1 MDENMNGNQQ
11 NGMNAGQPD
20 GAAQNMNPNQQAYGG
35 QQYYDPNQQVY
46 GGQQYYDPNQQAY
59 GGQQYYDPNQQQ
71 AYGGQQYYD
80 PNQQQAYGGQQYYD
94 PNQQAYG
101 GQYGQQPQGN
111 KPAGSGFDKV
121 KNAIVN
127 NKKIVIIAAAAV
139 VALILI
145 FNIIGGIAG
154 HGKQS
159 PKAVVKAYVNAVEKQ
174 SGKKMYKLID
184 KKVLKYAKDEEDMDK
199 DEMIDLLD
207 QILEYSGE
215 SLEYQVGKVKSIKVK
230 FKKVKKLKGSKLE
243 DKQEDYEDDYDI
255 KVSQVARVE
264 ATIKVKGKDDDVEED
279 FTMYVYKR
287 AGKWYLDLGSIY

>member
-35 QQYYDPNQQVY
+35 QQYYDPNQQAY

-59 GGQQYYDPNQQQ
+59 GGQQYYDPNQQ
-71 AYGGQQYYD
+71 
-80 PNQQQAYGGQQYYD
+80 AYGGQQYYD

-101 GQYGQQPQGN
+101 GQQYYDPNQKAYGGQYGQQPQGN
-111 KPAGSGFDKV
+111 KPAGGGFDKV
-121 KNAIVN
+121 KNAIMD
-127 NKKIVIIAAAAV
+127 NKKIVLIAAAAV

-145 FNIIGGIAG
+145 FNIIGGIAS

-159 PKAVVKAYVNAVEKQ
+159 PKAVIKAYVNAVEKQ

-184 KKVLKYAKDEEDMDK
+184 KKIIKYIKDENDIDKEDMI
-199 DEMIDLLD
+199 EQLD
-207 QILEYSGE
+207 DVMEYSGE
-215 SLEYQVGKVKSIKVK
+215 ALENQVGKVKSIKVK
-230 FKKVKKLKGSKLE
+230 FKKIKKLKGSKLE
-243 DKQEDYEDDYDI
+243 DKKEDYEDDYDI

-264 ATIKVKGKDDDVEED
+264 ATIKVKGKDDDAEED
-279 FTMYVYKR
+279 ITMYVYKR
-287 AGKWYLDLGSIY
+287 AGKWYLDFSSVY

>member
-35 QQYYDPNQQVY
+35 QQYYDPNQQAY

-59 GGQQYYDPNQQQ
+59 GGQQYYDPNQQ

-80 PNQQQAYGGQQYYD
+80 PNQQAYGGQQYYD

-111 KPAGSGFDKV
+111 KPAGGGFDKV
-121 KNAIVN
+121 KNAIMD
-127 NKKIVIIAAAAV
+127 NKKIVLIAAAAV

-145 FNIIGGIAG
+145 FNIIGGIAS

-159 PKAVVKAYVNAVEKQ
+159 PKAVIKAYVNAVEKQ

-184 KKVLKYAKDEEDMDK
+184 KKIIKYIKDENDIDKEDMI
-199 DEMIDLLD
+199 EQLD
-207 QILEYSGE
+207 DAMEYSGE
-215 SLEYQVGKVKSIKVK
+215 ALENQVGKVKSIKVK
-230 FKKVKKLKGSKLE
+230 FKKIKKLKGSKLE
-243 DKQEDYEDDYDI
+243 DKKEDYEDDYDI

-279 FTMYVYKR
+279 ITMYVYKR
-287 AGKWYLDLGSIY
+287 AGKWYLDFSSVY

>member
-20 GAAQNMNPNQQAYGG
+20 GVAQNMNPNQQA
-35 QQYYDPNQQVY
+35 Y

-59 GGQQYYDPNQQQ
+59 GGQQYYDPNQQAYGGQQYYDPNQQ

-80 PNQQQAYGGQQYYD
+80 PNQQAYGGQQYYD

-111 KPAGSGFDKV
+111 KPAGGGFDKV
-121 KNAIVN
+121 KNAIMD
-127 NKKIVIIAAAAV
+127 NKKIVLIAAAAV

-145 FNIIGGIAG
+145 FNIIGGIAS

-159 PKAVVKAYVNAVEKQ
+159 PKAVIKAYVNAVEKQ

-184 KKVLKYAKDEEDMDK
+184 KKIIKYIKDENDIDKEDMI
-199 DEMIDLLD
+199 EQLD
-207 QILEYSGE
+207 DVMEYSGE
-215 SLEYQVGKVKSIKVK
+215 ALENQVGKVKSIKVK
-230 FKKVKKLKGSKLE
+230 FKKIKKLKGSKLE
-243 DKQEDYEDDYDI
+243 DKKEDYEDDYDI

-264 ATIKVKGKDDDVEED
+264 ATIKVKGKDDDAEED
-279 FTMYVYKR
+279 ITMYVYKR
-287 AGKWYLDLGSIY
+287 AGKWYLDFSSVY

>member
-11 NGMNAGQPD
+11 NGTNAGQPD

-35 QQYYDPNQQVY
+35 QQYYDPNQQAY

-59 GGQQYYDPNQQQ
+59 GGQQYYDPN
-71 AYGGQQYYD
+71 
-80 PNQQQAYGGQQYYD
+80 QQAYGGQQYYD

-111 KPAGSGFDKV
+111 KPAGGGFDKV

-145 FNIIGGIAG
+145 FNIIGGIAS

-159 PKAVVKAYVNAVEKQ
+159 PKAVIKAYVNAVEKQ

-184 KKVLKYAKDEEDMDK
+184 KKIIKYIKDENDIDKEDMI
-199 DEMIDLLD
+199 EQLD
-207 QILEYSGE
+207 DVMEYSGE
-215 SLEYQVGKVKSIKVK
+215 ALENQVGKVKSIKVK
-230 FKKVKKLKGSKLE
+230 FKKIKKLKGSKLE
-243 DKQEDYEDDYDI
+243 DKQEDYEDEYDI

-264 ATIKVKGKDDDVEED
+264 ATIKVKGKDDNVEED
-279 FTMYVYKR
+279 ITMYVYKR
-287 AGKWYLDLGSIY
+287 AGKWYLDFSSIY

>member
-20 GAAQNMNPNQQAYGG
+20 GAAQNMNPDQQA
-35 QQYYDPNQQVY
+35 Y

-59 GGQQYYDPNQQQ
+59 GGQQYYDPNQQAYGGQQYYDPNQQ

-80 PNQQQAYGGQQYYD
+80 PNQQAYGGQQYYD

-111 KPAGSGFDKV
+111 KPAGGGFDKV
-121 KNAIVN
+121 KNAIMD
-127 NKKIVIIAAAAV
+127 NKKIVLIAAAAV

-145 FNIIGGIAG
+145 FNIIGGIAS

-159 PKAVVKAYVNAVEKQ
+159 PKAVIKAYVNAVEKQ

-184 KKVLKYAKDEEDMDK
+184 KKIIKYIKDENDIDKEDMI
-199 DEMIDLLD
+199 EQLD
-207 QILEYSGE
+207 DVMEYSGE
-215 SLEYQVGKVKSIKVK
+215 ALENQVGKVKSIKVK

-243 DKQEDYEDDYDI
+243 DKKEDYEDDYDI
-255 KVSQVARVE
+255 KVSQVAHVE
-264 ATIKVKGKDDDVEED
+264 ATIKVKGKDDDAEED
-279 FTMYVYKR
+279 ITMYVYKR
-287 AGKWYLDLGSIY
+287 AGKWYLDFSSVY

>member
-35 QQYYDPNQQVY
+35 QQYYDPNQQ
-46 GGQQYYDPNQQAY
+46 AY

-80 PNQQQAYGGQQYYD
+80 PNQQAYGGQQYYDPNQQAYGGQQYYD

-121 KNAIVN
+121 KNAIMD
-127 NKKIVIIAAAAV
+127 NKKIVLIAAAAV

-145 FNIIGGIAG
+145 FNIIGGIAS

-159 PKAVVKAYVNAVEKQ
+159 PKAVIKAYVNAVEKQ

-184 KKVLKYAKDEEDMDK
+184 KKIIKYIKDENDIDKEDM
-199 DEMIDLLD
+199 IDQLD
-207 QILEYSGE
+207 DVMEYSGE
-215 SLEYQVGKVKSIKVK
+215 ALENQVGKVKSIKVK

-243 DKQEDYEDDYDI
+243 DKKEDYEDDYDI

-279 FTMYVYKR
+279 ITMYVYKR
-287 AGKWYLDLGSIY
+287 AGKWYLDFSSVY

>member
-35 QQYYDPNQQVY
+35 QQYYDPNQQAY

-59 GGQQYYDPNQQQ
+59 GGQQYYDPNQQ

-80 PNQQQAYGGQQYYD
+80 PNQQAYGGQQYYD

-121 KNAIVN
+121 KNVIMD
-127 NKKIVIIAAAAV
+127 NKKIVLIAAAAV

-145 FNIIGGIAG
+145 FNIIGGIAS

-159 PKAVVKAYVNAVEKQ
+159 PKAVIKAYVNAVEKQ

-184 KKVLKYAKDEEDMDK
+184 KKIIKYIKDENDIDKEDMI
-199 DEMIDLLD
+199 EQLD
-207 QILEYSGE
+207 DVMEYSGE
-215 SLEYQVGKVKSIKVK
+215 ALENQVGKVKSIKVK

-243 DKQEDYEDDYDI
+243 DKKEDYEDDYDI

-264 ATIKVKGKDDDVEED
+264 ATIKVKGKDDDAEED
-279 FTMYVYKR
+279 ITMYVYKR
-287 AGKWYLDLGSIY
+287 AGKWYLDFSSVY

>member
-35 QQYYDPNQQVY
+35 QQYYDPNQQAYGRQQYYDPNQQAY

-59 GGQQYYDPNQQQ
+59 GGQQYYDPN
-71 AYGGQQYYD
+71 
-80 PNQQQAYGGQQYYD
+80 QQAYGGQQYYD

-111 KPAGSGFDKV
+111 KPAGGGFDKV
-121 KNAIVN
+121 KNAIMD
-127 NKKIVIIAAAAV
+127 NKKIVLIAAAAV

-145 FNIIGGIAG
+145 FNIIGGIAS

-159 PKAVVKAYVNAVEKQ
+159 PKAVIKAYVNAVEKQ

-184 KKVLKYAKDEEDMDK
+184 KKIIKYIKDENDIDKEDMI
-199 DEMIDLLD
+199 EQLD
-207 QILEYSGE
+207 DVMEYSGE
-215 SLEYQVGKVKSIKVK
+215 ALENQVGKVKSIKVK
-230 FKKVKKLKGSKLE
+230 FKKIKKLKGSKLE
-243 DKQEDYEDDYDI
+243 DKKEDYEDDYDI

-264 ATIKVKGKDDDVEED
+264 ATIKVKGKDDDAEED
-279 FTMYVYKR
+279 ITMYVYKR
-287 AGKWYLDLGSIY
+287 AGKWYLDFSSVY

>member
-35 QQYYDPNQQVY
+35 QQYYDPNQQAY

-59 GGQQYYDPNQQQ
+59 GGQQYYDPNQQ

-80 PNQQQAYGGQQYYD
+80 PNQQAYGGQQYYD

-111 KPAGSGFDKV
+111 KPAGGGFDKV
-121 KNAIVN
+121 KNAIMD
-127 NKKIVIIAAAAV
+127 NKKIVLIAAAAV

-145 FNIIGGIAG
+145 FNIIGGIAS

-159 PKAVVKAYVNAVEKQ
+159 PKAVIKAYVNAVEKQ

-184 KKVLKYAKDEEDMDK
+184 KKIIKYIKDENDIDKEDMI
-199 DEMIDLLD
+199 EQLD
-207 QILEYSGE
+207 DVMEYSGE
-215 SLEYQVGKVKSIKVK
+215 ALENQVGKVKSIKVK
-230 FKKVKKLKGSKLE
+230 FKKIKKLKGSKLE
-243 DKQEDYEDDYDI
+243 DKKEDYEDDYDI

-264 ATIKVKGKDDDVEED
+264 ATIKVKGKDDDAEED
-279 FTMYVYKR
+279 ITMYVYKR
-287 AGKWYLDLGSIY
+287 AGKWYLDFSSVY

>member
-20 GAAQNMNPNQQAYGG
+20 GAAQNMNP
-35 QQYYDPNQQVY
+35 D
-46 GGQQYYDPNQQAY
+46 
-59 GGQQYYDPNQQQ
+59 
-71 AYGGQQYYD
+71 
-80 PNQQQAYGGQQYYD
+80 QQAYGGQQYYD

-111 KPAGSGFDKV
+111 KPADSGFDKV

-174 SGKKMYKLID
+174 SGKKLYKLID
-184 KKVLKYAKDEEDMDK
+184 KKVLKYTKDEEDMDK
-199 DEMIDLLD
+199 DEMIDKLD
-207 QILEYSGE
+207 QILELSGDY
-215 SLEYQVGKVKSIKVK
+215 LEDEVGKVKSMKVK

-243 DKQEDYEDDYDI
+243 DKQEDYEDEYDI

-264 ATIKVKGKDDDVEED
+264 GTIKVKGKDDDIEED

-287 AGKWYLDLGSIY
+287 GGKWYLDFSSVY

>member
-11 NGMNAGQPD
+11 NGMDAGQPD

-35 QQYYDPNQQVY
+35 QQYYDPNQQAY

-59 GGQQYYDPNQQQ
+59 GGQQYYDPNQQ

-80 PNQQQAYGGQQYYD
+80 PNQQAYGGQQYYD

-121 KNAIVN
+121 KNVIMD
-127 NKKIVIIAAAAV
+127 NKKIVLIAAAAV

-145 FNIIGGIAG
+145 FNIIGGIAS

-159 PKAVVKAYVNAVEKQ
+159 PKAVIKAYVNAVEKQ

-184 KKVLKYAKDEEDMDK
+184 KKIIKYIKDENDIDKEDMI
-199 DEMIDLLD
+199 EQLD
-207 QILEYSGE
+207 DVMEYSGE
-215 SLEYQVGKVKSIKVK
+215 ALENQVGKVKSIKVK

-243 DKQEDYEDDYDI
+243 DKKEDYEDDYDI

-264 ATIKVKGKDDDVEED
+264 ATIKVKGKDDDAEED
-279 FTMYVYKR
+279 ITMYVYKR
-287 AGKWYLDLGSIY
+287 AGKWYLDFSSVY

>member
-1 MDENMNGNQQ
+1 MDENMNENQQ
-11 NGMNAGQPD
+11 NGVNA
-20 GAAQNMNPNQQAYGG
+20 
-35 QQYYDPNQQVY
+35 
-46 GGQQYYDPNQQAY
+46 GQQYYDPNQQAY

-80 PNQQQAYGGQQYYD
+80 PNQQAYGGQQYYDPNQQAYGGQQYYD

-121 KNAIVN
+121 KNAIMD
-127 NKKIVIIAAAAV
+127 NKKIVLIAAAAV

-145 FNIIGGIAG
+145 FNIIGGIAS

-159 PKAVVKAYVNAVEKQ
+159 PKAVIKAYVNAVEKQ

-184 KKVLKYAKDEEDMDK
+184 KKIIKYIKDENDIDKEDMIEK
-199 DEMIDLLD
+199 LD
-207 QILEYSGE
+207 DVMEYSGE
-215 SLEYQVGKVKSIKVK
+215 ALENQVGKVKSIKVK

-243 DKQEDYEDDYDI
+243 DKKEDYEDDYDI

-279 FTMYVYKR
+279 ITMYVYKR
-287 AGKWYLDLGSIY
+287 AGKWYLDFSSIY

>member
-35 QQYYDPNQQVY
+35 QQYYDPNQQAY

-59 GGQQYYDPNQQQ
+59 GGQQYYDPNQQ

-80 PNQQQAYGGQQYYD
+80 PNQQTYGGQQYYD

-121 KNAIVN
+121 KNAIMD
-127 NKKIVIIAAAAV
+127 NKKIVLIAAAAV

-145 FNIIGGIAG
+145 FNIIGGIAS

-159 PKAVVKAYVNAVEKQ
+159 PKAVIKAYVNAVEKQ

-184 KKVLKYAKDEEDMDK
+184 KKIIKYIKDENDIDKEDMI
-199 DEMIDLLD
+199 EQLD
-207 QILEYSGE
+207 DAMEYSGE
-215 SLEYQVGKVKSIKVK
+215 ALENQVGKVKSIKVK
-230 FKKVKKLKGSKLE
+230 FKKIKGSKLE
-243 DKQEDYEDDYDI
+243 DKKEDYEDDYDI

-279 FTMYVYKR
+279 ITMYVYKR
-287 AGKWYLDLGSIY
+287 AGKWYLDFSSVY

>member
-35 QQYYDPNQQVY
+35 QQYYDPNQQAY

-59 GGQQYYDPNQQQ
+59 GGQQYYDPNQQ

-80 PNQQQAYGGQQYYD
+80 PNQQAYGGQQYYD

-111 KPAGSGFDKV
+111 KPAGGGFDKV
-121 KNAIVN
+121 KNAIMD
-127 NKKIVIIAAAAV
+127 NKKIVLIAAAAV

-145 FNIIGGIAG
+145 FNIIGGIAS

-159 PKAVVKAYVNAVEKQ
+159 PKAVIKAYVNAVEKQ

-184 KKVLKYAKDEEDMDK
+184 KKIIKYIKDENDIDKEDMI
-199 DEMIDLLD
+199 EQLD
-207 QILEYSGE
+207 DVMEYSGE
-215 SLEYQVGKVKSIKVK
+215 ALENQVGKVKSIKVK
-230 FKKVKKLKGSKLE
+230 FKKIKKLKGSKLE
-243 DKQEDYEDDYDI
+243 DKKEDYEDDYDI

-279 FTMYVYKR
+279 ITMYVYKR
-287 AGKWYLDLGSIY
+287 AGKWYLDFSSVY

>member
-35 QQYYDPNQQVY
+35 QQYYDPNQQAY

-59 GGQQYYDPNQQQ
+59 GGQQYYDPNQQ

-80 PNQQQAYGGQQYYD
+80 PNQQAYGGQQYYD

-111 KPAGSGFDKV
+111 KPAGGGFDKV
-121 KNAIVN
+121 KNAIMD
-127 NKKIVIIAAAAV
+127 NKKIVLIAAAAV

-145 FNIIGGIAG
+145 FNIIGGIAS

-159 PKAVVKAYVNAVEKQ
+159 PKAVIKAYVNAVEKQ

-184 KKVLKYAKDEEDMDK
+184 KKIIKYIKDENDIDKEDMI
-199 DEMIDLLD
+199 EQLD
-207 QILEYSGE
+207 DAMEYSGE
-215 SLEYQVGKVKSIKVK
+215 ALENQVGKVKSIKVK
-230 FKKVKKLKGSKLE
+230 FKKIKKLKGSKLE
-243 DKQEDYEDDYDI
+243 DKKEDYEDDYDI

-264 ATIKVKGKDDDVEED
+264 ATIKVKGKDDDAEED
-279 FTMYVYKR
+279 ITMYVYKR
-287 AGKWYLDLGSIY
+287 AGKWYLDFSSVY

>member
-20 GAAQNMNPNQQAYGG
+20 GAAQNMNP
-35 QQYYDPNQQVY
+35 DQQVY

-59 GGQQYYDPNQQQ
+59 GGQQYYDPNQRAYGGQQYYDPNQQ

-80 PNQQQAYGGQQYYD
+80 PNQQAYGGQQYYD

-111 KPAGSGFDKV
+111 KPAGGGFDKV
-121 KNAIVN
+121 KNAIMD
-127 NKKIVIIAAAAV
+127 NKKIVLIAAAAV

-145 FNIIGGIAG
+145 FNIIGGIAS

-184 KKVLKYAKDEEDMDK
+184 KKIIKYIKDENDIDKEDMI
-199 DEMIDLLD
+199 EQLD
-207 QILEYSGE
+207 DVMEYSGE
-215 SLEYQVGKVKSIKVK
+215 ALENQVGKVKSIKVK

-243 DKQEDYEDDYDI
+243 DKKEDYEDDYDI

-264 ATIKVKGKDDDVEED
+264 ATIKVKGKDDDAEED
-279 FTMYVYKR
+279 ITMYVYKR
-287 AGKWYLDLGSIY
+287 AGKWYLDFSSVY

>member
-35 QQYYDPNQQVY
+35 QQYYDPNQQAY

-59 GGQQYYDPNQQQ
+59 GGQQYYDPNQQT
-71 AYGGQQYYD
+71 
-80 PNQQQAYGGQQYYD
+80 YGGQQYYD

-121 KNAIVN
+121 KNAIMD
-127 NKKIVIIAAAAV
+127 NKKIVLIAAAAV

-145 FNIIGGIAG
+145 FNIIGGIAS

-159 PKAVVKAYVNAVEKQ
+159 PKAVIKAYVNAVEKQ

-184 KKVLKYAKDEEDMDK
+184 KKIIKYIKDENDIDKEDMI
-199 DEMIDLLD
+199 EQLD
-207 QILEYSGE
+207 DAMEYSGE
-215 SLEYQVGKVKSIKVK
+215 ALENQVGKVKSIKVK
-230 FKKVKKLKGSKLE
+230 FKKIKKLKGSKLE
-243 DKQEDYEDDYDI
+243 DKKEDYEDDYDI

-279 FTMYVYKR
+279 ITMYVYKR
-287 AGKWYLDLGSIY
+287 AGKWYLDFSPVY

>member
-1 MDENMNGNQQ
+1 MITCETCGELLPDGTQFCSRCGAHVGNPAPTEPIEVPMDTPYPETPPAPDTNPYMQSNDTAYSQQ
-11 NGMNAGQPD
+11 QTYQQPVYQQPAPPPQPPYQDPYAQSAGQ
-20 GAAQNMNPNQQAYGG
+20 
-35 QQYYDPNQQVY
+35 
-46 GGQQYYDPNQQAY
+46 
-59 GGQQYYDPNQQQ
+59 QQQ
-71 AYGGQQYYD
+71 AY
-80 PNQQQAYGGQQYYD
+80 
-94 PNQQAYG
+94 

-111 KPAGSGFDKV
+111 KPAGGGFDKV

-174 SGKKMYKLID
+174 SGKKLYKLID
-184 KKVLKYAKDEEDMDK
+184 KKVLKYTKDEEDMDK
-199 DEMIDLLD
+199 DEMIDKLD
-207 QILEYSGE
+207 QILEWSGE
-215 SLEYQVGKVKSIKVK
+215 SLENQVGKVKSIKVK

-243 DKQEDYEDDYDI
+243 DKQEDYEDEYDI

-264 ATIKVKGKDDDVEED
+264 GTVKVKGKDDDIEND

-287 AGKWYLDLGSIY
+287 GGKWYLDFSSIY

>member
-35 QQYYDPNQQVY
+35 QQYYNPN
-46 GGQQYYDPNQQAY
+46 
-59 GGQQYYDPNQQQ
+59 
-71 AYGGQQYYD
+71 
-80 PNQQQAYGGQQYYD
+80 QQAYGGQQYYD

-121 KNAIVN
+121 KNAIMD

-174 SGKKMYKLID
+174 SGKKLYKLID
-184 KKVLKYAKDEEDMDK
+184 KKVLKYTKDEEDMDK
-199 DEMIDLLD
+199 DEMIDKLD
-207 QILEYSGE
+207 QILEWSGDY
-215 SLEYQVGKVKSIKVK
+215 LEDEVGKVKSIKVK

-243 DKQEDYEDDYDI
+243 DKQEEYEDEYDI

-264 ATIKVKGKDDDVEED
+264 GTIKVKGKDDDVEED

-287 AGKWYLDLGSIY
+287 AGKWYLDFSSIY

>member
-35 QQYYDPNQQVY
+35 QQYYDPNQQAY

-59 GGQQYYDPNQQQ
+59 GGQQYYDPNQQ

-80 PNQQQAYGGQQYYD
+80 PNQQTYGGQQYYD

-121 KNAIVN
+121 KNAIMD
-127 NKKIVIIAAAAV
+127 NKKIVLIAAAAV

-145 FNIIGGIAG
+145 FNIIGGIAS

-159 PKAVVKAYVNAVEKQ
+159 PKAVIKAYVNAVEKQ

-184 KKVLKYAKDEEDMDK
+184 KKIIKYIKDENDIDKEDMI
-199 DEMIDLLD
+199 EQLD
-207 QILEYSGE
+207 DAMEYSGE
-215 SLEYQVGKVKSIKVK
+215 ALENQVGKVKSIKVK
-230 FKKVKKLKGSKLE
+230 FKKIKKLKGSKLE
-243 DKQEDYEDDYDI
+243 DKKEDYEDDYDI

-279 FTMYVYKR
+279 ITMYVYKR
-287 AGKWYLDLGSIY
+287 AGKWYLDFSSVY

>member
-35 QQYYDPNQQVY
+35 QQYYDPNQQ
-46 GGQQYYDPNQQAY
+46 AY
-59 GGQQYYDPNQQQ
+59 GGQQYYDPN
-71 AYGGQQYYD
+71 
-80 PNQQQAYGGQQYYD
+80 QQAYGGQQYYD

-174 SGKKMYKLID
+174 SGKKLYKLID
-184 KKVLKYAKDEEDMDK
+184 KKVLKYTKDEEDMDK
-199 DEMIDLLD
+199 DEMIDKLD
-207 QILEYSGE
+207 QILELSGDY
-215 SLEYQVGKVKSIKVK
+215 LEDEVGKVKSMKVK

-243 DKQEDYEDDYDI
+243 DKQEDYEDEYDI

-264 ATIKVKGKDDDVEED
+264 GTIKVKGKDDDIEED

-287 AGKWYLDLGSIY
+287 GGKWYLDFSSVY

>member
-11 NGMNAGQPD
+11 NGTNAGQPD

-35 QQYYDPNQQVY
+35 QQYYDPNQQ
-46 GGQQYYDPNQQAY
+46 AY
-59 GGQQYYDPNQQQ
+59 GGQQYYDPN
-71 AYGGQQYYD
+71 
-80 PNQQQAYGGQQYYD
+80 QQAYGGQQYYD

-111 KPAGSGFDKV
+111 KPAGGGFDKV

-184 KKVLKYAKDEEDMDK
+184 KKIIKYIKDENDIDKEDMI
-199 DEMIDLLD
+199 EQLD
-207 QILEYSGE
+207 DVMEYSGE
-215 SLEYQVGKVKSIKVK
+215 ALENQVGKVKSIKVK
-230 FKKVKKLKGSKLE
+230 FKKIKKLKGSKLE
-243 DKQEDYEDDYDI
+243 DKKEDYEDDYDI
-255 KVSQVARVE
+255 KVSQVACVE

-279 FTMYVYKR
+279 ITMYVYKR
-287 AGKWYLDLGSIY
+287 AGKWYLDFSSIY

>member
-35 QQYYDPNQQVY
+35 QQYYDPNQQ
-46 GGQQYYDPNQQAY
+46 AY
-59 GGQQYYDPNQQQ
+59 GGQQYYDPNQQT
-71 AYGGQQYYD
+71 
-80 PNQQQAYGGQQYYD
+80 YGGQQYYD

-121 KNAIVN
+121 KNAIMD
-127 NKKIVIIAAAAV
+127 NKKIVLIAAAAV

-145 FNIIGGIAG
+145 FNIIGGIAS

-159 PKAVVKAYVNAVEKQ
+159 PKAVIKAYVNAVEKQ

-184 KKVLKYAKDEEDMDK
+184 KKIIKYIKDENDIDKEDMI
-199 DEMIDLLD
+199 EQLD
-207 QILEYSGE
+207 DAMEYSGE
-215 SLEYQVGKVKSIKVK
+215 ALENQVGKVKSIKVK
-230 FKKVKKLKGSKLE
+230 FKKIKKLKGSKLE
-243 DKQEDYEDDYDI
+243 DKKEDYEDDYDI

-279 FTMYVYKR
+279 ITMYVYKR
-287 AGKWYLDLGSIY
+287 AGKWYLDFSSVY

>member
-35 QQYYDPNQQVY
+35 QQYYDPNQQAYGEQQYYDPNQQAY

-59 GGQQYYDPNQQQ
+59 GGQQYYDPN
-71 AYGGQQYYD
+71 
-80 PNQQQAYGGQQYYD
+80 QQAYGGQQYYD

-111 KPAGSGFDKV
+111 KPAGGGFDKV
-121 KNAIVN
+121 KNAIMD
-127 NKKIVIIAAAAV
+127 NKKIVLIAAAAV

-145 FNIIGGIAG
+145 FNIIGGIAS

-159 PKAVVKAYVNAVEKQ
+159 PKAVIKAYVNAVEKQ

-184 KKVLKYAKDEEDMDK
+184 KKIIKYIKDENDIDKEDMI
-199 DEMIDLLD
+199 EQLD
-207 QILEYSGE
+207 DVMEYSGE
-215 SLEYQVGKVKSIKVK
+215 ALENQVGKVKSIKVK
-230 FKKVKKLKGSKLE
+230 FKKIKKLKGSKLE
-243 DKQEDYEDDYDI
+243 DKKEDYEDDYDI

-264 ATIKVKGKDDDVEED
+264 ATIKVKGKDDDAEED
-279 FTMYVYKR
+279 ITMYVYKR
-287 AGKWYLDLGSIY
+287 AGKWYLDFSSVY

>member
-11 NGMNAGQPD
+11 NGTNAGQPD

-35 QQYYDPNQQVY
+35 QQYYDPNQQAY

-59 GGQQYYDPNQQQ
+59 GGQQYYDPNQQ

-80 PNQQQAYGGQQYYD
+80 PNQQAYGGQQYYD

-111 KPAGSGFDKV
+111 KPAGGGFDKV

-184 KKVLKYAKDEEDMDK
+184 KKIIKYIKDENDIDKEDMI
-199 DEMIDLLD
+199 EQLD
-207 QILEYSGE
+207 DVMEYSGE
-215 SLEYQVGKVKSIKVK
+215 ALENQVGKVKSIKVK
-230 FKKVKKLKGSKLE
+230 FKKIKKLKGSKLE
-243 DKQEDYEDDYDI
+243 DKKEDYEDDYDI

-279 FTMYVYKR
+279 ITMYVYKR
-287 AGKWYLDLGSIY
+287 AGKWYLDFSSIY

>member
-35 QQYYDPNQQVY
+35 QQYYDS
-46 GGQQYYDPNQQAY
+46 NQQAY
-59 GGQQYYDPNQQQ
+59 GGQQYYDPN
-71 AYGGQQYYD
+71 
-80 PNQQQAYGGQQYYD
+80 QQAYGGQQYYD

-121 KNAIVN
+121 KNAIMD

-174 SGKKMYKLID
+174 SGKKLYKLID
-184 KKVLKYAKDEEDMDK
+184 KKVLKYTKDEEDMDK
-199 DEMIDLLD
+199 DEMIDKLD
-207 QILEYSGE
+207 QILEWSGDY
-215 SLEYQVGKVKSIKVK
+215 LEDEVGKVKSIKVK

-243 DKQEDYEDDYDI
+243 DKQEEYEDEYDI

-264 ATIKVKGKDDDVEED
+264 GTIKVKGKDDDVEED

-287 AGKWYLDLGSIY
+287 AGKWYLDFSSIY

>member
-35 QQYYDPNQQVY
+35 QQYYDPNQQAY

-59 GGQQYYDPNQQQ
+59 GGQQYYDPNQQ

-80 PNQQQAYGGQQYYD
+80 PNQQAYGGQQYYD

-121 KNAIVN
+121 KNAIMD
-127 NKKIVIIAAAAV
+127 NKKIVLIAAAAV

-145 FNIIGGIAG
+145 FNIIGGIAS

-159 PKAVVKAYVNAVEKQ
+159 PKAVIKAYVNAVEKQ

-184 KKVLKYAKDEEDMDK
+184 KKIIKYIKDENDIDKEDMI
-199 DEMIDLLD
+199 EQLD
-207 QILEYSGE
+207 DAMEYSGE
-215 SLEYQVGKVKSIKVK
+215 ALENQVGKVKSIKVK
-230 FKKVKKLKGSKLE
+230 FKKIKKLKGSKLE
-243 DKQEDYEDDYDI
+243 DKKEDYEDDYDI

-264 ATIKVKGKDDDVEED
+264 ATIKVKGKDDDAEED
-279 FTMYVYKR
+279 ITMYVYKR
-287 AGKWYLDLGSIY
+287 AGKWYLDFSSVY

>member
-35 QQYYDPNQQVY
+35 QQYYDPNQQAY

-59 GGQQYYDPNQQQ
+59 GGQQYYDPNQQ

-80 PNQQQAYGGQQYYD
+80 PNQQAYGGQQYYD

-111 KPAGSGFDKV
+111 KPAGGGFDKV
-121 KNAIVN
+121 KNAIMD
-127 NKKIVIIAAAAV
+127 NKKIVLIAAAAV

-145 FNIIGGIAG
+145 FNIIGGIAS

-159 PKAVVKAYVNAVEKQ
+159 PKAVIKAYVNAVEKQ

-184 KKVLKYAKDEEDMDK
+184 KKIIKYIKDENDIDKEDMI
-199 DEMIDLLD
+199 EQLD
-207 QILEYSGE
+207 DVMEYSGE
-215 SLEYQVGKVKSIKVK
+215 ALENQVGKVKSIKVK

-243 DKQEDYEDDYDI
+243 DKKEDYEDDYDI

-279 FTMYVYKR
+279 ITMYVYKR
-287 AGKWYLDLGSIY
+287 AGKWYLDFSSIY

>member
-20 GAAQNMNPNQQAYGG
+20 GAAQNMNGNQQA
-35 QQYYDPNQQVY
+35 Y

-59 GGQQYYDPNQQQ
+59 GGQQYYDPNQQAYGGQQYYDPNQQ

-80 PNQQQAYGGQQYYD
+80 PNQQAYGGQQYYD

-121 KNAIVN
+121 KNAIMD
-127 NKKIVIIAAAAV
+127 NKKIVLIAAAAV

-145 FNIIGGIAG
+145 FNIIGGIAS

-159 PKAVVKAYVNAVEKQ
+159 PKAVIKAYVNAVEKQ
-174 SGKKMYKLID
+174 SGKQMYKLID
-184 KKVLKYAKDEEDMDK
+184 KKIIKYIKDENDIDKEDMI
-199 DEMIDLLD
+199 EQLD
-207 QILEYSGE
+207 DVMEYSGE
-215 SLEYQVGKVKSIKVK
+215 ALENQVGKVKSIKVK

-243 DKQEDYEDDYDI
+243 DKKEDYEDDYDI

-264 ATIKVKGKDDDVEED
+264 ATIKVKGKDDDAEED
-279 FTMYVYKR
+279 ITMYVYKR
-287 AGKWYLDLGSIY
+287 AGKWYLDFSSVY

>member
-35 QQYYDPNQQVY
+35 QQYYDPNQQAY

-59 GGQQYYDPNQQQ
+59 GGQQYYDPNQQ

-80 PNQQQAYGGQQYYD
+80 PNQQAYGGQQYYD

-111 KPAGSGFDKV
+111 KPAGGGFDKV
-121 KNAIVN
+121 KNAIMD
-127 NKKIVIIAAAAV
+127 NKKIVLIAAAAV

-145 FNIIGGIAG
+145 FNIIGGIAS

-159 PKAVVKAYVNAVEKQ
+159 PKAVIKAYVNAVEKQ

-184 KKVLKYAKDEEDMDK
+184 KKIIKYIKDENDIDKEDMI
-199 DEMIDLLD
+199 EQLD
-207 QILEYSGE
+207 DVMEYSGE
-215 SLEYQVGKVKSIKVK
+215 ALENQVGKVKSIKVK
-230 FKKVKKLKGSKLE
+230 FKKIKKLKGSKLE
-243 DKQEDYEDDYDI
+243 DKKEDYEDDYDI

-264 ATIKVKGKDDDVEED
+264 ATIKVKGKDDDAEED
-279 FTMYVYKR
+279 ITMYVFKR
-287 AGKWYLDLGSIY
+287 AGKWYLDFSSVY

>member
-35 QQYYDPNQQVY
+35 QHYYDPNQQAY

-59 GGQQYYDPNQQQ
+59 GGQQYYDPNQQ

-80 PNQQQAYGGQQYYD
+80 PNQQAYGGQQYYD

-111 KPAGSGFDKV
+111 KPAGGGFDKV
-121 KNAIVN
+121 KNAIMD
-127 NKKIVIIAAAAV
+127 NKKIVLIAAAAV

-145 FNIIGGIAG
+145 FNIIGGIAS

-159 PKAVVKAYVNAVEKQ
+159 PKAVIKAYVNAVEKQ

-184 KKVLKYAKDEEDMDK
+184 KKIIKYIKDENDIDKEDMI
-199 DEMIDLLD
+199 EQLD
-207 QILEYSGE
+207 DVMEYSGE
-215 SLEYQVGKVKSIKVK
+215 ALENQVGKVKSIKVK
-230 FKKVKKLKGSKLE
+230 FKKIKKLKGSKLE
-243 DKQEDYEDDYDI
+243 DKKEDYEDDYDI

-264 ATIKVKGKDDDVEED
+264 ATIKVKGKDDDAEED
-279 FTMYVYKR
+279 ITMYVYKR
-287 AGKWYLDLGSIY
+287 AGKWYLDFSSVY

>member
-20 GAAQNMNPNQQAYGG
+20 GAAQNMNPDQQA
-35 QQYYDPNQQVY
+35 Y

-59 GGQQYYDPNQQQ
+59 GGQQYYDPNQRAYGGQQYYDPNQQ

-80 PNQQQAYGGQQYYD
+80 PNQQAYGGQQYYD

-111 KPAGSGFDKV
+111 KPAGGGFDKV
-121 KNAIVN
+121 KNAIMD
-127 NKKIVIIAAAAV
+127 NKKIVLIAAAAV

-145 FNIIGGIAG
+145 FNIIGGIAS

-184 KKVLKYAKDEEDMDK
+184 KKIIKYIKDENDIDKEDMI
-199 DEMIDLLD
+199 EQLD
-207 QILEYSGE
+207 DVMEYSGE
-215 SLEYQVGKVKSIKVK
+215 ALENQVGKVKSIKVK

-243 DKQEDYEDDYDI
+243 DKKEDYEDDYDI

-264 ATIKVKGKDDDVEED
+264 ATIKVKGKDDDAEED
-279 FTMYVYKR
+279 ITMYVYKR
-287 AGKWYLDLGSIY
+287 AGKWYLDFSSVY

>member
-35 QQYYDPNQQVY
+35 QQYYDPNQQAY

-59 GGQQYYDPNQQQ
+59 GGQQYYDPNQQ

-80 PNQQQAYGGQQYYD
+80 PNQQAYGGQQYYD

-121 KNAIVN
+121 KNAIMD
-127 NKKIVIIAAAAV
+127 NKKIVLIAAAAV

-145 FNIIGGIAG
+145 FNIIGGIAS

-184 KKVLKYAKDEEDMDK
+184 KKIIKYIKDENDIDKEDMI
-199 DEMIDLLD
+199 EQLD
-207 QILEYSGE
+207 DVMEYSGE
-215 SLEYQVGKVKSIKVK
+215 ALENQVGKVKSIKVK

-243 DKQEDYEDDYDI
+243 DKKEDYEDDYDI

-264 ATIKVKGKDDDVEED
+264 ATIKVKGKDDDAEED
-279 FTMYVYKR
+279 ITMYVYKR
-287 AGKWYLDLGSIY
+287 AGKWYLDFSSIY